1 MHIFSK
7 SRIYMNANKSLG
19 EPVYLRTFIKIYA
32 KSQPQ
37 NITVI
42 NWDYTPSKI
51 HSFRS
56 FFSLSQHILL
66 LHSFIPAVLPS
77 HPNLKFLKLFF
88 FPQAEKG
95 IRHLYNYFMFKKLF
109 TKTGELLDVALE
121 KKKISSIGK
130 INQWHSHTYFLHSF
144 STISI
149 PNTESFCKSK
159 N

>member
-7 SRIYMNANKSLG
+7 SRIYMNANKRLG
-19 EPVYLRTFIKIYA
+19 EPVYLHTLIKIYA
-32 KSQPQ
+32 NIQPQ

-51 HSFRS
+51 HSFRR
-56 FFSLSQHILL
+56 FFSLSQRILL

-109 TKTGELLDVALE
+109 TKTEEFLDVVLE
-121 KKKISSIGK
+121 KEKIISIEK
-130 INQWHSHTYFLHSF
+130 INQSHTHAYFLHSC
-144 STISI
+144 STVSI
-149 PNTESFCKSK
+149 PNTGSFCKSK